1 MPGYGIDCCGNDLT
15 VTATYKVDVA
25 MLLADPALASMRM
38 KQGPQRA
45 HLLLE
50 HVECPSNP
58 RPVHGDSCSTASNRC
73 EMSRIRETVRLRLV
87 PPRDYEAAKESV
99 PVQKFL
105 DEVREI
111 RKRYPLD
118 ALTVSENLRPPFILY
133 IKLSGDKDTY
143 PLELRPL
150 EMSDSDILDKLREIT
165 GVLLKIDIAVSLDD
179 PWQFVAGTIA
189 GRAVSD
195 GHTADGLVTPPGSA
209 NLASFGEVVS
219 DELFWNDRAK
229 NIRYDLS
236 ASHQPPLQIVFKLAD
251 WQAQP
256 RLAPEDYAA
265 LSGNLELTIDIDD
278 NHRISSFKLSEA
290 GVKVRPLPFTTD
302 YCSGEPCAPHAKND
316 STPVLPWLH
325 RDPTHSKAAA
335 DPKVMLL
342 ATLGGWLTQMLRR
355 EAAGTAHEITTPR
368 REIAEG
374 IYHLAWVLLFGV
386 SGRADSAELGG
397 ALKRLLEAWCE
408 ELLWKGPQC
417 HGGPHGVVIGCAQL
431 EGGTIQRV
439 DPFGGRRHVVH
450 YPLITHWA
458 AQFGIAPPD
467 ISIARFF
474 SQLCCVAGLAA
485 PSAEATEALAFI
497 GEFGSGF
504 LAVGEPGQV
513 MRKIAGTHTQII
525 AQRKVGMAEMI
536 FSAIK
541 LLRDRAPVETKKYS
555 ALVLEDFVAVGT
567 VMLLQPETS
576 VVFKP
581 E

>member
-1 MPGYGIDCCGNDLT
+1 MPLINLTHYMEASAGVWTDPAQYDPFSGFSAADSMAAERLMLRWPGDFVKLHGPLSIRVTVQAENMTFPSAFSAYFDAGNGLDGGGNAGVVDGVSLLSRRNKAGYAQYVHASTIYTYTLDIPAGQFWPFALAELVNAPLVRLDQIGNNLAYRILIEPAQSAAKLAPVVSCADLPCDYAVADQADTARFFPAACEPCGSGAVGLPPGGTLPFVTPAADGGCVRTRFFNGMFITSEDLETEQRYHRLKSRLHNRAAGAGVVWGLNVGKRGEQVWVMPGYGIDCCGNDLT

-25 MLLADPALASMRM
+25 
-38 KQGPQRA
+38 
-45 HLLLE
+45 
-50 HVECPSNP
+50 
-58 RPVHGDSCSTASNRC
+58 
-73 EMSRIRETVRLRLV
+73 
-87 PPRDYEAAKESV
+87 
-99 PVQKFL
+99 
-105 DEVREI
+105 
-111 RKRYPLD
+111 
-118 ALTVSENLRPPFILY
+118 
-133 IKLSGDKDTY
+133 
-143 PLELRPL
+143 
-150 EMSDSDILDKLREIT
+150 
-165 GVLLKIDIAVSLDD
+165 
-179 PWQFVAGTIA
+179 
-189 GRAVSD
+189 
-195 GHTADGLVTPPGSA
+195 
-209 NLASFGEVVS
+209 
-219 DELFWNDRAK
+219 
-229 NIRYDLS
+229 
-236 ASHQPPLQIVFKLAD
+236 
-251 WQAQP
+251 
-256 RLAPEDYAA
+256 
-265 LSGNLELTIDIDD
+265 
-278 NHRISSFKLSEA
+278 
-290 GVKVRPLPFTTD
+290 
-302 YCSGEPCAPHAKND
+302 
-316 STPVLPWLH
+316 
-325 RDPTHSKAAA
+325 
-335 DPKVMLL
+335 MLL

-474 SQLCCVAGLAA
+474 SHLCCVAGLAA